1 MVYAYTPTGSWLFK
15 KPPQFVVET
24 TPGVP
29 PASPAFQIIGNV
41 TDLNPQPIVGKTQ
54 DQGLGSRD
62 LISQSGALTEKYTAA
77 LRWKPQTQL
86 NFAKYGINLANE
98 ASPVGNNA
106 ESVTI
111 AWSTLVNGI
120 EKYFA
125 LVGVKT
131 DKISLEVTKDGGV
144 TVGQDIKALDMV
156 YEESNLTSI
165 GITTPTYV
173 NSVPNTSTMTSRSG
187 GLNPMTVEGVAR
199 EVRRFK
205 IDVNQNVAELDL
217 NGPAEVQYLQ
227 ASHRNIVIDFETP
240 YRNKQFYDAFIN
252 QTQLDMEYIIYNAVS
267 PPIKIAITD
276 GQIDNRVQGEQG
288 SSNAFNFETVT
299 MTPISCVLSGG

>member
-29 PASPAFQIIGNV
+29 PASPTFQLIGNV
-41 TDLNPQPIVGKTQ
+41 TDLNPQPIVGKAA

-62 LISQSGALTEKYTAA
+62 LISQTGPLTEKYTAA
-77 LRWKPQTQL
+77 LRWKPQTQA

-98 ASPVGNNA
+98 ASPAGNNA

-111 AWSTLVNGI
+111 AWSTLVNGV

-125 LVGVKT
+125 LIGVKT

-144 TVGQDIKALDMV
+144 TIGQDIKALDMV
-156 YEESNLTSI
+156 YEENNLTSI

-173 NSVPNTSTMTSRSG
+173 NSVPSTSTWTSRSG

-240 YRNKQFYDAFIN
+240 YRNKQFYDAFLN
-252 QTQLDMEYIIYNAVS
+252 QTQLDGEYVLYNGVS
-267 PPIKIAITD
+267 PFIKIAWTD
-276 GQIDNRVQGEQG
+276 AQVDNRVQGEQG

-299 MTPISCVLSGG
+299 ATPISCVLSGG